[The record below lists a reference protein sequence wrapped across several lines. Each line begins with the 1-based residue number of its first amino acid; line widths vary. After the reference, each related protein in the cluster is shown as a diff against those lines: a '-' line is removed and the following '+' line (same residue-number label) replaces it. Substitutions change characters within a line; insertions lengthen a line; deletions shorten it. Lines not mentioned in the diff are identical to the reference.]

1 MARHIKMAPAE
12 TAVPGIFLA
21 GACQSPRDITDSVS
35 HGAAAA
41 AAALDLLAPGTVELP
56 ATVATVEPALCSG
69 CELCLGECPQGALAI
84 ESLNGRSVA
93 RVDAVLCNG
102 CGSCVSTC
110 PAGAIDQLGFTRGQL
125 AAEIDGLLAASPAGP
140 A

>member
-1 MARHIKMAPAE
+1 
-12 TAVPGIFLA
+12 
-21 GACQSPRDITDSVS
+21 
-35 HGAAAA
+35 
-41 AAALDLLAPGTVELP
+41 
-56 ATVATVEPALCSG
+56 
-69 CELCLGECPQGALAI
+69 
-84 ESLNGRSVA
+84 VA

-125 AAEIDGLLAASPAGP
+125 AAEIDGLLAASPARP